1 MAARVLLRRR
11 AVGPLMA
18 ATLVSGAL
26 IPSVAHAE
34 APPSEHRLHSSKKPI
49 YDDYEPRLP
58 DSSTPVPS
66 PASETIPRE
75 EKEPP
80 KSPPSSSSSP
90 SSPLSSS
97 SPQQQQQKQ
106 PSQRGPTPT
115 DRLAVQIGQARL
127 FLYRQATRAEDA
139 VNRAADRAFDLERTF
154 TGTVASLAPPRESGE
169 RLLPGLAYVL
179 VASMAGSIV
188 SRNRN
193 LALRAA
199 APLAFGVGAGWLVLP
214 VTMRNVSDLLW
225 RFEQRVPAVADAHL
239 AARDSVRQGWRFA
252 RAHAELGR
260 DYVDEKVRTARD
272 LVEDWV
278 RQGK

>member
-11 AVGPLMA
+11 AVRPLMA

-26 IPSVAHAE
+26 IPSVAYAE

-49 YDDYEPRLP
+49 YDDYELRLP

-90 SSPLSSS
+90 SSPFSFS
-97 SPQQQQQKQ
+97 SPQHQQQ
-106 PSQRGPTPT
+106 PSRRGPTPT

-154 TGTVASLAPPRESGE
+154 TETVASLAPPRESGE

-188 SRNRN
+188 SRNRS
-193 LALRAA
+193 LVLRAA
-199 APLAFGVGAGWLVLP
+199 APLAFGVGAGWLALP

-239 AARDSVRQGWRFA
+239 AARDGVRQGWRFA
-252 RAHAELGR
+252 RVHAELGR
-260 DYVDEKVRTARD
+260 DYVDEKVRTARN

>member
-11 AVGPLMA
+11 AVAPLMA

-58 DSSTPVPS
+58 DPNTPVPS
-66 PASETIPRE
+66 PASETIPPE

-80 KSPPSSSSSP
+80 KSLPSSSSSP
-90 SSPLSSS
+90 SSPFSFSSS
-97 SPQQQQQKQ
+97 QQQQQS
-106 PSQRGPTPT
+106 PRGPTPT
-115 DRLAVQIGQARL
+115 DRLAAQIGHARL

-154 TGTVASLAPPRESGE
+154 TETVASLAPPRESGE

-193 LALRAA
+193 LVLRAA
-199 APLAFGVGAGWLVLP
+199 APLAFGVGAGWLALP

-239 AARDSVRQGWRFA
+239 AARDGVRQGWRFA
-252 RAHAELGR
+252 RAHAERSRG
-260 DYVDEKVRTARD
+260 YVDEKVRTARD

>member
-1 MAARVLLRRR
+1 MYAQLVPYFLPYRYTRTTAALLTRESSFP
-11 AVGPLMA
+11 GKQ
-18 ATLVSGAL
+18 
-26 IPSVAHAE
+26 
-34 APPSEHRLHSSKKPI
+34 SSKKPI

-66 PASETIPRE
+66 PASETIPQE

-90 SSPLSSS
+90 SSPFSFSSS
-97 SPQQQQQKQ
+97 SHQQQ
-106 PSQRGPTPT
+106 SLQRGPTPT
-115 DRLAVQIGQARL
+115 DRLAAQIGQARL

-188 SRNRN
+188 SRNRS

-199 APLAFGVGAGWLVLP
+199 APLAFGVGAGWLALP

-239 AARDSVRQGWRFA
+239 AARDGVRQGWRFA
-252 RAHAELGR
+252 RVHAELGR
-260 DYVDEKVRTARD
+260 DYVEEKVHTARN

>member
-18 ATLVSGAL
+18 ATLVSGTL
-26 IPSVAHAE
+26 FPSVAHAE

-90 SSPLSSS
+90 SSPFSFS
-97 SPQQQQQKQ
+97 SPQQQQQQ
-106 PSQRGPTPT
+106 SQRGPTPT

-139 VNRAADRAFDLERTF
+139 VNRTADRAFDLERTF

-193 LALRAA
+193 LMLRAA

-239 AARDSVRQGWRFA
+239 AARDGVRQGWRFA

-272 LVEDWV
+272 VVEDWV
-278 RQGK
+278 KQGK